1 MVPKVLGFFIV
12 LVKDSLTSRHLYRVV
27 LRLILAT
34 MMFYL
39 PIYYLFKIKNK
50 YVPHFC
56 DHSDDLDVTQSLQ
69 EKIAEIE
76 TT

>member
-12 LVKDSLTSRHLYRVV
+12 LVKDSLTSRHLYRVI

-56 DHSDDLDVTQSLQ
+56 DHSDDLDVEVTQSLQ
-69 EKIAEIE
+69 EIAENE
-76 TT
+76 S